1 MIPPIGYKLCISN
14 VIPRATS
21 NKAIRNTLKK
31 KKHNISKQNS
41 KIMFKQHKKRKKE
54 TKNKNIK

>member
-1 MIPPIGYKLCISN
+1 MIPPIGYKLCISY

-31 KKHNISKQNS
+31 KNAQY
-41 KIMFKQHKKRKKE
+41 
-54 TKNKNIK
+54 IKAEF

>member
-31 KKHNISKQNS
+31 KKSTIYQSRILKLCSNNTRKE
-41 KIMFKQHKKRKKE
+41 KKRPK
-54 TKNKNIK
+54 TRT